1 VTAPARRR
9 DRAPI
14 STRGPGTTA
23 GTPRRRRPIAFAI
36 HQLFE
41 YFFAVALIV
50 LSVHIGRSA
59 LLLAAGVGLGILAV
73 TARGPLGLIRVCG
86 ARLHAVLDVVAGV
99 LMALSPLVPTLR
111 PGALG
116 IVAIELVAV
125 AWLRVT
131 MLTRYRSPAGAT
143 TGATVAAVVGTTAE
157 PDAGAET
164 TPGTAAVPTGP
175 TMSAFRRLGRL
186 TAGARTR
193 LPETQAALEAGA
205 RRMGGQAGRAQ
216 RAWRRAAR

>member
-1 VTAPARRR
+1 MTAPPRRR

-14 STRGPGTTA
+14 STRGPGTPA
-23 GTPRRRRPIAFAI
+23 GTPRRRRPIAFGV

-41 YFFAVALIV
+41 YFFAFALIV
-50 LSVHIGRSA
+50 LSVHIGRSE
-59 LLLAAGVGLGILAV
+59 LLLAAGAVLGLLAV

-99 LMALSPLVPTLR
+99 LMALSPLSPTLR

-125 AWLRVT
+125 AWLRLT
-131 MLTRYRSPAGAT
+131 MLTRYHAP
-143 TGATVAAVVGTTAE
+143 TGATMAAVVGTTAE
-157 PDAGAET
+157 PDAGTDAGTDRGSGAAE
-164 TPGTAAVPTGP
+164 VPAGP
-175 TMSAFRRLGRL
+175 TLSTIHRLGRL

-193 LPETQAALEAGA
+193 VPEAQAVLDAGA
-205 RRMGGQAGRAQ
+205 RRVGGQAGRVQ